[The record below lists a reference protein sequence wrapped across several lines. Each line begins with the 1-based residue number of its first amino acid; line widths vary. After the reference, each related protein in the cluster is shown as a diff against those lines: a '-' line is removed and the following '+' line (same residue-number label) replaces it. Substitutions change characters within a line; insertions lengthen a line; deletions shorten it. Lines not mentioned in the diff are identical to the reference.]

1 MQYSHILVRAW
12 PESAEDGQSFPLTGP
27 QDWPAPPNG
36 GLADSMPFGAINH
49 LRCLSIL
56 PVLTSRR
63 SCPRDAQRPPQV
75 ARAQRP
81 LPWDADATR
90 ETHVVYSGTKPKTV
104 IVTTVGP
111 GP

>member
-1 MQYSHILVRAW
+1 MLVHSPGAHIATV
-12 PESAEDGQSFPLTGP
+12 PGT
-27 QDWPAPPNG
+27 
-36 GLADSMPFGAINH
+36 
-49 LRCLSIL
+49 LSG
-56 PVLTSRR
+56 
-63 SCPRDAQRPPQV
+63 PQV